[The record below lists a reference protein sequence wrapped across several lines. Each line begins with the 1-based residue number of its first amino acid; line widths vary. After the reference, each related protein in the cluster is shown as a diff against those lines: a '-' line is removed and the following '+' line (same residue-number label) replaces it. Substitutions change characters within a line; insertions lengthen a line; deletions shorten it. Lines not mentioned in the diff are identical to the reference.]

1 MNNKFKI
8 GADELNI
15 VKETYLPETEEWELE
30 LEISKELN
38 ATIERYM
45 LEYNI
50 PTFQE
55 FFIQAIELGLK
66 RNGIY

>member
-1 MNNKFKI
+1 MNEFKI
-8 GADELNI
+8 GADELTI
-15 VKETYLPETEEWELE
+15 VKETYIPETEECELE

-66 RNGIY
+66 RNGIL

>member
-1 MNNKFKI
+1 MNEFKI
-8 GADELNI
+8 GADELTI
-15 VKETYLPETEEWELE
+15 VKETYIPETEEWELE

-45 LEYNI
+45 LECNI

-66 RNGIY
+66 RNGIL

>member
-1 MNNKFKI
+1 MNEFKI
-8 GADELNI
+8 GAEDLTI
-15 VKETYLPETEEWELE
+15 VKETYIPETEEWELE

-66 RNGIY
+66 RNGIL